1 MLLLQPNRH
10 VWNELL
16 IELKGRGVEEV
27 LLFVSDGLKGNVTA
41 IEQAYTKSKYQSC
54 CSM

>member
-16 IELKGRGVEEV
+16 IELKERGVEEV
-27 LLFVSDGLKGNVTA
+27 LFFIFDGLKGIVTA
-41 IEQAYTKSKYQSC
+41 IEQVYTKSKYQLVI
-54 CSM
+54 